1 LSLQL
6 RQHVVGLGG
15 IRRTNRAISS
25 ERTVGSSMG
34 MRVPEVARRSWRMAG
49 RRGDTGTSRYRFGVE
64 ERILSDEIHD
74 LRASEKRTPMLGG
87 GDVTSDG
94 SGRAPP

>member
-1 LSLQL
+1 
-6 RQHVVGLGG
+6 
-15 IRRTNRAISS
+15 
-25 ERTVGSSMG
+25 
-34 MRVPEVARRSWRMAG
+34 MAG
-49 RRGDTGTSRYRFGVE
+49 RKGDTGTSRYRFGVE